1 MSLIEQAA
9 QALYDART
17 AHQADD
23 TQPSAENLLAVIWS
37 RYLDRVGRPDPY
49 RPCTQEERARRARV
63 LAEVYRVAH
72 LNSESLDA
80 VVSDVITDLLHLAA
94 FEEVIGESDD
104 VPAAGDLT
112 ATGLS
117 NFRIETAGR

>member
-23 TQPSAENLLAVIWS
+23 TQPSAENMLAVIWS
-37 RYLDRVGRPDPY
+37 RYLDRVGRPDPNQ
-49 RPCTQEERARRARV
+49 PCTQEDRARRARV
-63 LAEVYRVAH
+63 LAEVYEVAH

-80 VVSDVITDLLHLAA
+80 VISDVITDLLHLAA
-94 FEEVIGESDD
+94 FEGVIGETDRVED
-104 VPAAGDLT
+104 AADLT

-117 NFRIETAGR
+117 NFRIEIAG